1 MRRVFLMTML
11 IYSLSLSADDC
22 SEYDADYNMALLY
35 MEDRSPKSAREH
47 YDISNNVINSGLRYL
62 SYCKEKI
69 RFGDQ
74 YQIRQTIKRADKK
87 RRELFIGAVREY
99 HNIYGIRPKVT
110 EIYQQ

>member
-1 MRRVFLMTML
+1 MRRLLLIVML
-11 IYSLSLSADDC
+11 LYTATLNADSC
-22 SEYDADYNMALLY
+22 TNYDANYSMALDR
-35 MEDRSPKSAREH
+35 MEDRSPKSSRDL
-47 YDISNNVINSGLRYL
+47 YDISNNVIDSGLRYL

-74 YQIRQTIKRADKK
+74 YQIRQTVKRADKK
-87 RRELFIGAVREY
+87 RRGYFTDAVREY

>member
-1 MRRVFLMTML
+1 MIVML
-11 IYSLSLSADDC
+11 LYTAILSADSC
-22 SEYDADYNMALLY
+22 INYDVNYTMALDR
-35 MEDRSPKSAREH
+35 MEDRSPKSARDL
-47 YDISNNVINSGLRYL
+47 YDISNNVIDTGLRYL

-87 RRELFIGAVREY
+87 RREYFIGAVREY
-99 HNIYGIRPKVT
+99 HKVYGIKPKVT